1 MLASHKASDFF
12 FFPLCHESATRTDSA
27 QNNQSCIFHCV
38 WSLKRVLSCASLS
51 LRILF
56 PWSMTCLQLWLG
68 LKSPGAICVF
78 IFVGSPRQVLSDLKL
93 WVKRD
98 KTLINSFGIFDSGMK
113 STLRWWSTTT
123 VEWWLACIF
132 LAYLLCR
139 FCLLLLDRIAGI
151 DRLIDYR
158 WGWCSDM

>member
-12 FFPLCHESATRTDSA
+12 CFPLCHESATRTDSPKTT
-27 QNNQSCIFHCV
+27 NLVYSTEFEV
-38 WSLKRVLSCASLS
+38 WSVYSYASLS